1 MYVATAQVQQVTS
14 LNYVIRTCKWTYMIS
29 FSFITVCLSL
39 GLTVT
44 ITRDSGTGDYALEA
58 GALVLADQ
66 GIKKEYTADLKCAFV
81 PFIRLGFFF

>member
-1 MYVATAQVQQVTS
+1 
-14 LNYVIRTCKWTYMIS
+14 MIS

-44 ITRDSGTGDYALEA
+44 ITRDAGTGDYALEA

-66 GIKKEYTADLKCAFV
+66 GIKEEYTTDLKCALCKSHIILIYCMLIITT
-81 PFIRLGFFF
+81 FITLGVFFILVSKFCQT

>member
-1 MYVATAQVQQVTS
+1 MV
-14 LNYVIRTCKWTYMIS
+14 S

-66 GIKKEYTADLKCAFV
+66 GIKKYYTTDLKCVFV
-81 PFIRLGFFF
+81 PVSHYPHILYAYYYKIYHIRCFF